1 MGLLGV
7 DTSLAPRISEEF
19 ESLILHQIRGSM
31 ARTDILERRDEILLW
46 IEENQPKAEIARRLR
61 CKVDTLNTYL
71 KKMGIQYSGNYAR
84 KGFIRPEIQDG
95 YIPAVNY
102 FYKNSPISSSQL
114 RVKILRDGLKPHKC
128 ENCNL
133 SEWMGVP
140 IPLEL
145 EHKDGDHYNNEWD
158 NLALLCPNCHALTD
172 THSGKNKGT
181 YA

>member
-1 MGLLGV
+1 
-7 DTSLAPRISEEF
+7 
-19 ESLILHQIRGSM
+19 M

-71 KKMGIQYSGNYAR
+71 KKMGIQYSGNSAR

-140 IPLEL
+140 VPLEL